1 MESRDLDIN
10 KNIEKKL
17 YKPTQIRKY
26 EFQSN
31 FIGTMVR

>member
-10 KNIEKKL
+10 KNIEKN